1 MYVLEQDKVDF
12 CASPFLSSY
21 VLSFSFPSFPGLISL
36 LSRGI
41 RRTSLFTHPINLNGC
56 FCFFGH
62 PVSKNN
68 NKKRRGLFSD
78 DDDRAKR
85 TLFVEF
91 HRPRGWLCRV
101 RSDAKN
107 ALAIHVR
114 VIGRIFKSTFS
125 FDLF

>member
-1 MYVLEQDKVDF
+1 MGVF
-12 CASPFLSSY
+12 AFL
-21 VLSFSFPSFPGLISL
+21 GI
-36 LSRGI
+36 LSRKI
-41 RRTSLFTHPINLNGC
+41 II
-56 FCFFGH
+56 
-62 PVSKNN
+62 
-68 NKKRRGLFSD
+68 KKRERLFSD

>member
-1 MYVLEQDKVDF
+1 MYVHTYVLEEDKVDF
-12 CASPFLSSY
+12 CASPFLS
-21 VLSFSFPSFPGLISL
+21 VSFPSFPGLISL
-36 LSRGI
+36 SSRGI
-41 RRTSLFTHPINLNGC
+41 RRTSLFTHPILNGC

-68 NKKRRGLFSD
+68 NNQKREGLFSD